1 MLMMRPLPRARMC
14 GRTALVMR
22 MTPKT
27 LTSKTR
33 WSWATELSSAAP
45 AEPTPALLTRTSILP
60 NRSITCPTTA
70 WTDAPLATS
79 RSRNPTP
86 SAGVTFAAFRLVPTT
101 SKPASASARAAALP
115 IPEDAPVTR
124 ATGRFVVIMNSSVHW
139 ITFDC
144 LTFVIPYTEKRWMAS
159 VLIEERI
166 PVRYGKRKRP
176 KRAAG
181 RASSRQPPAG
191 SSKTVSTARGSPRSR
206 RRRDLPEGTAPPAGL
221 PSGRSDGRNGLRP
234 YYNCWRVSA
243 DGKWFLRRVE
253 ERVARYG
260 EEHKQA
266 TRRRIIE
273 TAGRR
278 LKRDGIDG
286 SGVATLMADAGLTNG
301 AFYAHF
307 ASKDDLVAAAV
318 AGQLREQ
325 RESLSAVTPG
335 RAGVEQYV
343 RAYLSVQHRDN
354 PGDGCPSAALLDE
367 IGRCT
372 DATKRAY
379 TDGLL
384 AVIDDVAARLAPHDP
399 PSARAQTLS
408 VFALMAGTLQLSRAL
423 ADRQLA
429 DEVLEQGIQ
438 NALALLDAEQQ
449 R

>member
-1 MLMMRPLPRARMC
+1 MLRSDGWQASPSGRGPSGAVREAEEAQAGSGARIIE
-14 GRTALVMR
+14 TAAR
-22 MTPKT
+22 
-27 LTSKTR
+27 
-33 WSWATELSSAAP
+33 
-45 AEPTPALLTRTSILP
+45 
-60 NRSITCPTTA
+60 
-70 WTDAPLATS
+70 
-79 RSRNPTP
+79 
-86 SAGVTFAAFRLVPTT
+86 RLKRDGIHGPGI
-101 SKPASASARAAALP
+101 AAL
-115 IPEDAPVTR
+115 
-124 ATGRFVVIMNSSVHW
+124 
-139 ITFDC
+139 
-144 LTFVIPYTEKRWMAS
+144 MAEAG
-159 VLIEERI
+159 LAR
-166 PVRYGKRKRP
+166 RHRT
-176 KRAAG
+176 AG
-181 RASSRQPPAG
+181 RAAVRTGIIDYARTIIAG
-191 SSKTVSTARGSPRSR
+191 EHR
-206 RRRDLPEGTAPPAGL
+206 RA
-221 PSGRSDGRNGLRP
+221 
-234 YYNCWRVSA
+234 
-243 DGKWFLRRVE
+243 E
-253 ERVARYG
+253 EHVARYG
-260 EEHKQA
+260 KEHKQA
-266 TRRRIIE
+266 TRQRIIE
-273 TAGRR
+273 MAGRR

-372 DATKRAY
+372 DATRQAY

-399 PSARAQTLS
+399 PSARVKTLS

-429 DEVLEQGIQ
+429 DEILEQGIQ
-438 NALALLDAEQQ
+438 NALALLDAGQQ